1 MKYTEKMSK
10 KLNAL
15 LEKNYDAERGYRNA
29 AEDVDN
35 DRLKKFFLDR
45 ATQREVFAKELR
57 MEILSFGEIPEDSG
71 SATGTMHRAWM
82 DLKSFFSSNNEE
94 AILEECVRGDNAAI
108 EEYNEVLSEQAT
120 LPPTTVTLL
129 TKQRDEIH
137 ASINNVKYYED
148 IVSS

>member
-29 AEDVDN
+29 ADDVDN
-35 DRLKKFFLDR
+35 ERLKEFFLDR
-45 ATQREVFAKELR
+45 AAQREVFAKELR
-57 MEILSFGEIPEDSG
+57 MEILSFGEVPKDSG
-71 SATGTMHRAWM
+71 SATGTAHRAWM

-94 AILEECVRGDNAAI
+94 SILEECVRGDNAAI

-129 TKQRDEIH
+129 TKQRNEIQ

>member
-29 AEDVDN
+29 ADDVDN
-35 DRLKKFFLDR
+35 ERLKEFFLDR
-45 ATQREVFAKELR
+45 AAQREVFAKELR
-57 MEILSFGEIPEDSG
+57 MEILSFGEIPKDSG
-71 SATGTMHRAWM
+71 SATGTAHRAWM

-129 TKQRDEIH
+129 SKQRDEIQ

>member
-29 AEDVDN
+29 ADDVDN
-35 DRLKKFFLDR
+35 DRLKEFFLDR
-45 ATQREVFAKELR
+45 AKQREVFAKELR
-57 MEILSFGEIPEDSG
+57 MEILSFGEVPEDSG
-71 SATGTMHRAWM
+71 SATAKVHRAWM
-82 DLKSFFSSNNEE
+82 DLKSFFTSNNEE
-94 AILEECVRGDNAAI
+94 SILEECVRGDNAAI
-108 EEYNEVLSEQAT
+108 KEYNEVLSEQAT

-129 TKQRDEIH
+129 TKQRDEIQ